1 MASPRHFGP
10 ALNVVS
16 TFNPAPW
23 RERRFFG
30 ETCDRAGH
38 THVVVLLELKG
49 HLFRLIVEAAGGVD
63 GFGHPVE
70 GYVAQQ
76 LVRAEAAFHLP
87 TAVGPVTKFF
97 YDPGGERYWRIV
109 QAVGS
114 GLRRVSLQVRIGTP
128 VNVPAIRV
136 IEELLL
142 DVVRFRAWLQVRP
155 VRPGNVV

>member
-30 ETCDRAGH
+30 ETCDRAGY

-49 HLFRLIVEAAGGVD
+49 HLFRLIVQAAGGVN

-76 LVRAEAAFHLP
+76 LVLAEATFHVAI
-87 TAVGPVTKFF
+87 TVCPVPKFF
-97 YDPGGERYWRIV
+97 DDPGGKRDWRVI

-114 GLRRVSLQVRIGTP
+114 GLGRVSLQVRIGAP
-128 VNVPAIRV
+128 VNVPAVRV
-136 IEELLL
+136 IEKLLPA
-142 DVVRFRAWLQVRP
+142 VVRFRAWLQVRP
-155 VRPGNVV
+155 VRSG